1 MLQVWQINL
10 RYVDGIFPLKAE
22 QNSIETSLCGR
33 VFTLLPTWLGRF
45 LGSDLQL
52 ILRLV
57 TGGFAWKVF
66 PPWERCVPLCS
77 VAFCRVALV
86 RVHFK
91 VAAHC
96 GLH

>member
-1 MLQVWQINL
+1 MLQVWQINV

-33 VFTLLPTWLGRF
+33 VFTLPPTWLGRF
-45 LGSDLQL
+45 LGSELQL
-52 ILRLV
+52 IFAPRDRRV
-57 TGGFAWKVF
+57 CMEGFSSVKAM
-66 PPWERCVPLCS
+66 CS
-77 VAFCRVALV
+77 ALFCGVCRVALV